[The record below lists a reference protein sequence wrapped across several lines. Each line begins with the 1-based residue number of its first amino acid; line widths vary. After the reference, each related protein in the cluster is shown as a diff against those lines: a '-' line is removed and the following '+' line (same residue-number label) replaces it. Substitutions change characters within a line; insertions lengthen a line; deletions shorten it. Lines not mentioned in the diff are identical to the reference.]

1 MLKLLKNANVYAPRP
16 MGKQDILIAGEKIL
30 RMAPEI
36 RDYDGLPDVEVFDI
50 GGKTLV
56 PGFVDLHV
64 HVTGGGGEQGPAS
77 RVPEMQLSELVESGV
92 TTVLGLLGTDGTS
105 RSVENLLYKTRALQ
119 QEGIT
124 SFMLT
129 GSYQYPSVTMT
140 GDVIRDI
147 ALIGECVGVKVAL
160 SDHRSSNLTLQEL
173 IRLASDARMGGLIS
187 GKAGIVV
194 MHMGS
199 GKRMLELVHRALDE
213 TEIPI
218 KTFLPTHVGRN
229 DALIDDAIAF
239 AKRGGVFDLTGDADQ
254 TREKSCGKY
263 IRRALDAGVSA
274 DHISMSSD
282 GCGSMPRF
290 DEKGECIGLTYSTPG
305 VLLRELRWAVQQEG
319 IALETAL
326 QVLTSTP
333 AKVLAQ
339 AGRKG
344 CVAPGADADLL
355 VLDGDLQI
363 ESVFARGQTARW
375 EGKTLLRGTF
385 EK

>member
-64 HVTGGGGEQGPAS
+64 HVTGGGGEQGPVS